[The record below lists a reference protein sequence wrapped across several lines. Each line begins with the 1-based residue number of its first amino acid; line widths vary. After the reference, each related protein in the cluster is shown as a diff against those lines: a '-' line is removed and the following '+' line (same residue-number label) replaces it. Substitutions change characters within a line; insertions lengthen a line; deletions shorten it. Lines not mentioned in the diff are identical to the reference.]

1 MSERRWLLRLG
12 EQTLGAAFLVPGL
25 RGREQLGGALQEVD
39 GYVLVLVLV
48 LVLVMRNVGRV
59 VQIDEKGVG
68 GAGLQVQA
76 EHLYPSRERLVA
88 LFLFPP
94 PVHFLLV
101 PVRRVVV
108 VVVDVTEDDAGEGGH
123 ADSRERHV
131 DVGEAVGLDGV
142 VVEPGAIARLP
153 FEAAD
158 HAELGL
164 APARHVVAAFLELD
178 GGGAV
183 EAALPAFL
191 LCDLDEL
198 LRRGVLG
205 ALAARVPFVVAG
217 AADFGLAPL
226 ASAVLA
232 ASVGAAA
239 RVDGDVGGF
248 NPRAAALCGAVDA
261 VLGRVFLKFSVPFSF
276 EAVVKEL
283 VDVFEADALFCAASG
298 GHVLRVRC
306 REGEDAAEAF
316 VAHVVFAR

>member
-1 MSERRWLLRLG
+1 MLLL
-12 EQTLGAAFLVPGL
+12 L
-25 RGREQLGGALQEVD
+25 
-39 GYVLVLVLV
+39 
-48 LVLVMRNVGRV
+48 LVMGGDVGRV
-59 VQIDEKGVG
+59 VQIDEEGVG
-68 GAGLQVQA
+68 GVGLQVQA
-76 EHLYPSRERLVA
+76 EHLHPSRERLVA

-101 PVRRVVV
+101 AVRRV
-108 VVVDVTEDDAGEGGH
+108 VVVDVTEDDGGEGGH
-123 ADSRERHV
+123 ADPGERHV
-131 DVGEAVGLDGV
+131 DMGEAVGLDGV

-226 ASAVLA
+226 ASAVLSP
-232 ASVGAAA
+232 SVGAAA

-248 NPRAAALCGAVDA
+248 NPGAAALCGAVEA
-261 VLGRVFLKFSVPFSF
+261 VFGRVFLKLSVPFSF
-276 EAVVKEL
+276 EAIVEEL
-283 VDVFEADALFCAASG
+283 IDVFEADALFCAASG

-306 REGEDAAEAF
+306 REGEDAFEAF